1 MPTHI
6 AGFRS
11 CCDPKM
17 ACAKSALNRLMSSKN
32 QSEPYIKI
40 EGDTIEY
47 LGRNNSRNLYRF
59 AERLDLNKDSVIDFA
74 KIQFRSGKE
83 VQALRM
89 YLKSK
94 GFSRVAKNMYAK
106 NTTLQEGETI

>member
-1 MPTHI
+1 
-6 AGFRS
+6 
-11 CCDPKM
+11 
-17 ACAKSALNRLMSSKN
+17 MSSKN

-74 KIQFRSGKE
+74 KIQFRSGNE